1 MRHEHRLREVE
12 RTVLNEV
19 VFRGLPPVRQFKS
32 LSATTNLIAAQQLA
46 YNHGFT
52 LLAGFSR
59 PGAAV
64 AIHDWPT
71 P

>member
-1 MRHEHRLREVE
+1 MRREHRLWKVG
-12 RTVLNEV
+12 RTVLNDV
-19 VFRGLPPVRQFKS
+19 ARNGLPPVRQFKS

-46 YNHGFT
+46 YNQGFT
-52 LLAGFSR
+52 LLPGLSR
-59 PGAAV
+59 PGAAD

>member
-1 MRHEHRLREVE
+1 
-12 RTVLNEV
+12 LNDLAPA
-19 VFRGLPPVRQFKS
+19 GLPPVRQFKS
-32 LSATTNLIAAQQLA
+32 LSTTTNLIAAQQLA

-52 LLAGFSR
+52 LLAGFRR

>member
-1 MRHEHRLREVE
+1 MRHGHRLLKVGRAA
-12 RTVLNEV
+12 LNEV

-46 YNHGFT
+46 YNQGFT
-52 LLAGFSR
+52 LLPGLSR
-59 PGAAV
+59 PGAAD